1 VTPSQVNEG
10 IDTVVV
16 YGTSWVLGDNLENLE
31 SITGFGTESG
41 TGNSLNTIT
50 GGGAN
55 SNLNGGIGSDTLAGG
70 FGLDTLTGGA
80 GADHLSSILSVKA

>member
-1 VTPSQVNEG
+1 VDAKKLYGGQGNDTYLESTGDTITEYLNEG

-41 TGNSLNTIT
+41 TGTASTTPSLVVVPTAT
-50 GGGAN
+50 
-55 SNLNGGIGSDTLAGG
+55 SM
-70 FGLDTLTGGA
+70 
-80 GADHLSSILSVKA
+80 VV